1 MTVPRSLLFVPGGR
15 ADMIAKAPR
24 SSPDAIAV
32 DLEDAVAPG
41 DKHAARRTA
50 VAAVAELPEDRSLVL
65 IRVNPPGTPWFD
77 DDVEAVAGTRAGVVL
92 PKYEDPAQLRDL
104 TERLGDRPVVVGLE
118 TARGVARARDLLDG
132 AEVTAAYFGAED
144 FIASVG
150 GRRTPSSREVL
161 FARSEVLLAARL
173 GGIGALDQV
182 VVNVRD
188 AEFFRTDAGVGR
200 DLGYD
205 GKICIHP
212 AQVPLAHEVF
222 TPSEEE
228 VAHARDVVEAGRAG
242 VGVVNGEM
250 VDDVHLRMA
259 AAVLAR
265 AGDAAERSSTHREG
279 VQP

>member
-1 MTVPRSLLFVPGGR
+1 MV
-15 ADMIAKAPR
+15 AKAPR
-24 SSPDAIAV
+24 SGPDAVAV
-32 DLEDAVAPG
+32 DLEDAVAPD
-41 DKHAARRTA
+41 DKDMARATA
-50 VAAVAELPEDRSLVL
+50 VAAVGDLPDDGTLLL

-77 DDVEAVAGTRAGVVL
+77 DDVEAVARTRAGVVL
-92 PKYEDPAQLRDL
+92 PKYEDPAQLADL
-104 TERLGDRPVVVGLE
+104 RERLGDRPVVVGIE
-118 TARGVARARDLLDG
+118 TGRGVARARDLLSEPG
-132 AEVTAAYFGAED
+132 VTAGYFGAED
-144 FIASVG
+144 YIASVG

-173 GGIGALDQV
+173 GGVGALDQA

-188 AEFFRTDAGVGR
+188 EAFFRVDAGEGR

-212 AQVPLAHEVF
+212 TQVTLAHEVF

-228 VAHARDVVEAGRAG
+228 IVHARDVVEAGRAG

-250 VDDVHLRMA
+250 VDDVHVRMA

-279 VQP
+279 VEP

>member
-1 MTVPRSLLFVPGGR
+1 VSVPRSLLFVPGGR
-15 ADMIAKAPR
+15 ADMIAKASR
-24 SSPDAIAV
+24 SDPDAVAV

-41 DKHAARRTA
+41 DKEAARATA
-50 VAAVAELPEDRSLVL
+50 VAAVAELPDTGTLVL

-92 PKYEDPAQLRDL
+92 PKYEDPAQLADL
-104 TERLGDRPVVVGLE
+104 RGRLGDRPVVVGLE
-118 TARGVARARDLLDG
+118 TGRGVARARDLLD
-132 AEVTAAYFGAED
+132 ASDVTAAYFGAED
-144 FIASVG
+144 YIASVG
-150 GRRTPSSREVL
+150 GRRTSSSREVL

-173 GGIGALDQV
+173 GGVGALDQA

-188 AEFFRTDAGVGR
+188 AEFFRTDAGEGR

-212 AQVPLAHEVF
+212 TQVTLAPEVF

-265 AGDAAERSSTHREG
+265 AGLT
-279 VQP
+279 